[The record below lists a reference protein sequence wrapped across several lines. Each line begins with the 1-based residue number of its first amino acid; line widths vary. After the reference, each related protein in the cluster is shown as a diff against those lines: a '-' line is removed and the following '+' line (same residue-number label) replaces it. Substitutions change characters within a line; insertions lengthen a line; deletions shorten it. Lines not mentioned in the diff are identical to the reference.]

1 MLCTNQY
8 TDVFQVVQFLTK
20 LAESFDLNSVE
31 FAPGGELQKEDQDG
45 PTFVPMRR
53 KLQVQ

>member
-8 TDVFQVVQFLTK
+8 TDRLQVVQFLTK
-20 LAESFDLNSVE
+20 LAENFDLDSVE